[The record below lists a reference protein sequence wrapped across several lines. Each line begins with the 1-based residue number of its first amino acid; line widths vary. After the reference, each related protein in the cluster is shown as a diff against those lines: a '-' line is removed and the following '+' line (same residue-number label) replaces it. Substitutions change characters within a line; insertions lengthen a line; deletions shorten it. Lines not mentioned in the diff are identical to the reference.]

1 MKLKIGKSK
10 IVFVLLFVRLC
21 ISCSDDCAVESAMRV
36 DAGQLPVIL
45 RIPAFDNY
53 STRTAGDP
61 GDYDKTVNLP
71 TRLYLYVV
79 TEKEDGGT
87 QLTSKTLALSKTN
100 WQPTTIGTEIFYE
113 YTNSVKV
120 DLPSDIALVD
130 RKAIRVYAAAT
141 PVAFANIDAVE
152 ATTTEEALRNLTFS
166 LQADDNDSYD
176 YIRDIYATMA
186 DYAIDGVYYG
196 TAQHP
201 NAEIPYISLTL
212 YHVAAKVDVI
222 WNVAPSMQSSVRLR
236 QIGLYGLRNK
246 GCRLFRPMQN
256 GVPDSDTY
264 DTTATLDVGTQW
276 LGRHS
281 FYIIPCVNNAGNMSL
296 EFHLWQDDDDSANG
310 FEQNINIP
318 MTETTFTPWVRQ
330 DILISKTLK

>member
-113 YTNSVKV
+113 YPNSVKV
-120 DLPSDIALVD
+120 DLPSDIALDD

-141 PVAFANIDAVE
+141 PVAFAKIDAVE
-152 ATTTEEALRNLTFS
+152 ATTTEEALCNLTFS
-166 LQADDNDSYD
+166 LQPDDSGSYD

-186 DYAIDGVYYG
+186 DYTVDGEYYG
-196 TAQHP
+196 TAQNP

-222 WNVAPSMQSSVRLR
+222 WNVATAMQPVVRLK
-236 QIGLYGLRNK
+236 QVALAGLR
-246 GCRLFRPMQN
+246 CEDCYLFRPMQN
-256 GVPDSDTY
+256 TPPTSNTY
-264 DTTATLDVGTQW
+264 QTTVTTDVGTQW

-281 FYIIPCVNNAGNMSL
+281 FYMMPCIDLGNMPL
-296 EFHLWQDDDDSANG
+296 EFHLWQSDDTSADG
-310 FEQNINIP
+310 FEQNINIS